1 MKRIHTDP
9 DPQHCSFWDWDLC
22 LILCFFIR
30 VLLVLN
36 LYDKVDN
43 AKLSLESHF
52 FKDLGLDSLDHVEVS
67 KVIYIYI
74 DWLVGWLDDLV
85 NN

>member
-1 MKRIHTDP
+1 M
-9 DPQHCSFWDWDLC
+9 SNFV
-22 LILCFFIR
+22 FFIR